1 MDVRLSQDPFR
12 WDTPPERAPR
22 PWQVP
27 PGPPGP
33 PSPPGGG
40 EGLPPWLEERLFD
53 RRIVMIRGPLT
64 GPAATQA
71 AAALLTLDAMGTD
84 PVELHVAA
92 PDGELTAAF
101 AMVDALDAMRAE
113 VRAVV
118 TAEAGGA
125 VLAVLAAARR
135 RLAYRHARIRIAE
148 PRAAA
153 VAGTAD
159 EVAAAAGQYL
169 RELEELALRIAAA
182 TGQPRSRVEDDMS
195 AGRILTAAQAR
206 EYGLIDEVVGGD
218 GPG

>member
-1 MDVRLSQDPFR
+1 MTGED
-12 WDTPPERAPR
+12 
-22 PWQVP
+22 
-27 PGPPGP
+27 P
-33 PSPPGGG
+33 PSPPGVPSQPPGAA

-53 RRIVMIRGPLT
+53 RRIVMIRGSLT

-71 AAALLTLDAMGTD
+71 AAALLTLDAMGTE

-101 AMVDALDAMRAE
+101 AVVDALEAMRAE

-125 VLAVLAAARR
+125 VLAVLAAAKRR
-135 RLAYRHARIRIAE
+135 TAYRHARIRLAE
-148 PRAAA
+148 PRAAT

-169 RELEELALRIAAA
+169 RELEELALRIVAA

-195 AGRILTAAQAR
+195 AGRVLTAAEAQ
-206 EYGLIDEVVGGD
+206 EYGLIHEVVGG
-218 GPG
+218 GRPEGV

>member
-1 MDVRLSQDPFR
+1 MDVRLSQEPFR
-12 WDTPPERAPR
+12 WDTPPNR
-22 PWQVP
+22 PAHPWHNP
-27 PGPPGP
+27 PGPPTQPAGP
-33 PSPPGGG
+33 A

-53 RRIVMIRGPLT
+53 RRIVMIRGQLT

-71 AAALLTLDAMGTD
+71 AATLLTLDAMGSE

-101 AMVDALDAMRAE
+101 AVVDALDAMRAE

-125 VLAVLAAARR
+125 VLAVLAAANRR
-135 RLAYRHARIRIAE
+135 VAYRHARIRIAE

-169 RELEELALRIAAA
+169 RELEELALRIVAA

-195 AGRILTAAQAR
+195 AGRILSAAEAQ
-206 EYGLIDEVVGGD
+206 EYGLIDEVVGG
-218 GPG
+218 GAEAG

>member
-1 MDVRLSQDPFR
+1 
-12 WDTPPERAPR
+12 
-22 PWQVP
+22 
-27 PGPPGP
+27 
-33 PSPPGGG
+33 
-40 EGLPPWLEERLFD
+40 
-53 RRIVMIRGPLT
+53 MIRGSLT

-71 AAALLTLDAMGTD
+71 AAALLTLDAMGTE

-101 AMVDALDAMRAE
+101 AVVDALEAMRAE

-125 VLAVLAAARR
+125 VLAVLAAAKRR
-135 RLAYRHARIRIAE
+135 TAYRHARIRLAE
-148 PRAAA
+148 PRAAT

-169 RELEELALRIAAA
+169 RELEELALRIVAA

-195 AGRILTAAQAR
+195 AGRVLTAAEAQ
-206 EYGLIDEVVGGD
+206 EYGLIHEVVGG
-218 GPG
+218 GRPEGV